1 MKKSQ
6 IFILTIAFA
15 FCLVLAAGC
24 IGTTSGP
31 SQPTVPV
38 TKQPV
43 TTVSING
50 TPVHYAEVNGVKLG
64 YREYGSG
71 EPVLLLEGFGATM
84 DTWNVTFVSIL
95 ASKYHVFIYD
105 HRGMGYSTN
114 NNATPTIPQ
123 YADDAAGLMQALGYD
138 SMNVY
143 GVSMG
148 SSTSQQLVIDHPERV
163 RKLVL
168 SSSTYSVRIP
178 ECVNLLNVLEAEA
191 VDANQ
196 TEGLRNEARANLAWN
211 GSYAGLAG
219 IQKDVMLIVGTSD
232 ILTPDPVSVQI
243 AGQIN
248 GSWLLRFKGIPHA
261 GEHYA
266 PVEYGQSVLDFLG
279 MDESP
284 SITV

>member
-1 MKKSQ
+1 MKTSH
-6 IFILTIAFA
+6 ISILTIAIA
-15 FCLVLAAGC
+15 VCLILTAGC
-24 IGTTSGP
+24 IGTTSAP
-31 SQPTVPV
+31 SQPTV
-38 TKQPV
+38 TITQQPITNV
-43 TTVSING
+43 LING
-50 TPVHYAEVNGVKLG
+50 TPVHYAEVNGVRLG

-95 ASKYHVFIYD
+95 ASKYHVYIYD
-105 HRGMGYSTN
+105 HRGMGYSSD

-123 YADDAAGLMQALGYD
+123 YADDAAGLMKALSYN

-148 SSTSQQLVIDHPERV
+148 STTSQQLVIDHPERV

-211 GSYAGLAG
+211 GSYAGLSG
-219 IQKDVMLIVGTSD
+219 IHKDVMLIVGTSD

-248 GSWLLRFKGIPHA
+248 GSWLVRFKGIPHA

-266 PVEYGQSVLDFLG
+266 PVEYGQSVLNFLA
-279 MDESP
+279 MNESP
-284 SITV
+284 AISV